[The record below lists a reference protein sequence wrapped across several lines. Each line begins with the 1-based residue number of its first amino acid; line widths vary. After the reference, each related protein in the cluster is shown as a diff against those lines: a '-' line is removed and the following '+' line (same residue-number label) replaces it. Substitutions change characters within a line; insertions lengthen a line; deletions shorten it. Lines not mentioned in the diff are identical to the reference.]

1 MFDVHADFGLEAQRG
16 DLRSR
21 TFVHLKCYFGLFGCL
36 DLVDLTYS
44 FMEDYDPAWSPNE
57 GDSALRYAFQN
68 QPDVAAW
75 NCERLAEAFSCIVGE
90 STNFSTH
97 SVLVHALSNPR
108 HEHDILD
115 LSMLHEVRPS
125 LRIDRKCDPEICF
138 TIFCCLG

>member
-21 TFVHLKCYFGLFGCL
+21 TFVHLKRYFGRFECL
-36 DLVDLTYS
+36 DFVDLTYS

-97 SVLVHALSNPR
+97 SVLDPR
-108 HEHDILD
+108 HAHDILD
-115 LSMLHEVRPS
+115 LSMLHEVPPS
-125 LRIDRKCDPEICF
+125 LRIDRKCDPETCF
-138 TIFCCLG
+138 AIFVVWGKTA